1 MNDRTTN
8 GKPEREPG
16 TVPAAPDASAASTS
30 GDRTLEIEHVI
41 NRRIFETSLDLIVV
55 VDRTGM
61 FIRVSPSSEEILGY
75 RPDEMTGRSA
85 VGFIHEDDLDHTR
98 SEMRQ
103 ARRGS
108 HKSNFES
115 RYVHRDG
122 RSVPIMWTGV
132 WSEEEQQH
140 FFIGRDMTL
149 RIKLER
155 QLRQANKMEAIG
167 QLTGGIAHDFN
178 NILGVI
184 IGMSEILA
192 ERVSGN
198 PQLADIVRSIDEA
211 AERGAQLTSRM
222 LAFARQQ
229 ALQPRSLNL
238 NDTVMQSA
246 EILHRTLGDNVAVV
260 TRPADDLWPVRA
272 DPSQIG
278 DAILNL
284 AINARDAMPRGGRL
298 ILETQ
303 NVVLDEHYA
312 AQNPDAPPGDYVALV
327 ITDTGTGMA
336 PDVVERA
343 FDPFYTT
350 KEPGRGTGLGLSM
363 VHGFVKQ
370 SLGHVR
376 IYSEVGHGTSVKI
389 YLPRVGDNGD
399 TADPAMDLPAEVT
412 PAGRET
418 VLVVEDADP
427 VRDMVFRMLDSLGY
441 RVLQAADGP
450 TALAVLR
457 SEPDIDLLFTDLVMP
472 NGMSGQDLLVEARTL
487 CPSLKAVFTSG
498 YSLEF
503 ISDGDDAFADVPLL
517 RKPYRKKDIAA
528 LVRNVLDGQS

>member
-1 MNDRTTN
+1 MNDRTTSGN
-8 GKPEREPG
+8 PEPKSD
-16 TVPAAPDASAASTS
+16 TVPAAPDASSASTS
-30 GDRTLEIEHVI
+30 GDRTLEIEHAI

-98 SEMRQ
+98 NEMRQ

-108 HKSNFES
+108 HKSSFES

-260 TRPADDLWPVRA
+260 TRTADDLWPVRA

-284 AINARDAMPRGGRL
+284 AINARDAMPKGGRL

-336 PDVVERA
+336 PDVIERA

-389 YLPRVGDNGD
+389 YLPRVRDNGES
-399 TADPAMDLPAEVT
+399 AEPALDLSAEVT

-427 VRDMVFRMLDSLGY
+427 VRDMVVRMLDSLGY

-450 TALAVLR
+450 SALAVLR

-528 LVRNVLDGQS
+528 LVRTVLDGQS